1 MDVTLPDGTVLRG
14 VPDGTTK
21 AQIREKL
28 KANGYDVSKL
38 DAAPKPAESGPTG
51 FVGGG
56 NAVGTGYFRGLGHL
70 AGLPVDTVMNVV
82 DLAKAAVGAPYQ
94 AITGKAAPEWTMPS
108 DRSKIIGTG
117 QNILDMVRKVPG
129 GSALIDPANP
139 AYEGGYLQGAGGAAN
154 GLMRPNSLAQAG
166 NQLALAETSAAA
178 AKATFDATGN
188 RALAATAG
196 MIPTAGQLAV
206 TEGTKYAVRGGEK
219 GRREMEQRVADLR
232 AAGVDSPTLGL
243 ASGNK
248 LIGGVEN
255 LLQSTPGAVGIM
267 QRNRDTAIS
276 GLEANAGMAA
286 DLASTNRG
294 ALQSGQSIQR
304 GAAGFKAA
312 FKDAQGRLYDRLG
325 NIIGPQHPTNVDN
338 TRASLADL
346 NSDIPTMPEL
356 SKQFKNGR
364 IMAIEAALKSDMAGT
379 KAVPASSKDST
390 VAAVDANGVPYLIQ
404 RTQSTA
410 PVAAVPDR
418 TEIPF
423 EAVKKT
429 RTLVGGEIADN
440 SMMSDVPRSKW
451 NPLYGAISDDIK
463 GAAAAVGPDA
473 TNAFNRANTH
483 TRAGID
489 RLERIAPVVDRP
501 APEQSFTAL
510 NNTLKEN
517 VSTFQ
522 AVKKS
527 LPQDARGDFAGTV
540 IERLGKA
547 RPGQQDETGSKWS
560 PETFLTNWSNLKPQA
575 RAELLSG
582 FPNAPQ
588 VAETINAVAKATAM
602 MRENSKMWANPSGT
616 SANASARAVLGAVG
630 AGGVGSAVGLLN
642 PLIPIGAAAGL
653 GGVNLLARGV
663 TSPNVRNAMM
673 RRTDL
678 DPELLN
684 ALYGSMVGSNALNQ
698 QPKK

>member
-1 MDVTLPDGTVLRG
+1 MMDLSTLSDADLM
-14 VPDGTTK
+14 
-21 AQIREKL
+21 AL
-28 KANGYDVSKL
+28 KAGDLSKVSDQGLMQMKGAKAP
-38 DAAPKPAESGPTG
+38 AAGPTG

-56 NAVGTGYFRGLGHL
+56 NAVGTGYFRGLGRL

-82 DLAKAAVGAPYQ
+82 DLAKAGIGAPYQ
-94 AITGKAAPEWTMPS
+94 AVTGKAAPEWTMPS
-108 DRSKIIGTG
+108 DRSKILGTG
-117 QNILDMVRKVPG
+117 ENILGMIRNAG
-129 GSALIDPANP
+129 ASAMIDPANP

-154 GLMRPNSLAQAG
+154 GLMRPNTWAQAG
-166 NQLALAETSAAA
+166 NQLALAETGAAA
-178 AKATFDATGN
+178 AKAVGDSTGN
-188 RALAATAG
+188 QALAITAG
-196 MIPTAGQLAV
+196 MLPTAGQLAV
-206 TEGTKYAVRGGEK
+206 TEGTKYAVRGGER
-219 GRREMEQRVADLR
+219 GRREMEQRVADLK
-232 AAGVDSPTLGL
+232 AAGVENPTLGL

-255 LLQSTPGAVGIM
+255 ILQSTPGAVGIM

-276 GLEANAGMAA
+276 GLEASTGIAA

-294 ALQSGQSIQR
+294 ALQSGRSIQA
-304 GAAGFKAA
+304 GAADFKAA
-312 FKDAQGRLYDRLG
+312 FKDSQGRLYDKLG
-325 NIIGPQHPTNVDN
+325 NIIGPQHPTNVGN

-346 NSDIPTMPEL
+346 NADIPTMPEL
-356 SKQFKNGR
+356 SKQFKNSR

-379 KAVPASSKDST
+379 SARPGGTQAVVVNGIPMLQNGQGTPAVPA
-390 VAAVDANGVPYLIQ
+390 
-404 RTQSTA
+404 RT
-410 PVAAVPDR
+410 D
-418 TEIPF
+418 IPF
-423 EAVKKT
+423 DAVKKT

-451 NPLYGAISDDIK
+451 NPLYGSLTEDIK

-483 TRAGID
+483 TRTGID

-510 NNTLKEN
+510 NSTLKEN

-527 LPQDARGDFAGTV
+527 LPTDARGDFAGTV

-547 RPGQQDETGSKWS
+547 KPGQQDATGEKWS
-560 PETFLTNWSNLKPQA
+560 PETFLTNWSGLKPQA
-575 RAELLSG
+575 RDALLSG
-582 FPNAPQ
+582 IPNAPE
-588 VAETINAVAKATAM
+588 VRSLIDSVAKVTAM

-630 AGGVGSAVGLLN
+630 LGGAGSVAGLLN
-642 PLIPIGAAAGL
+642 PLIPIGAGAAL
-653 GGVNLLARGV
+653 GGVNMLARGV

-673 RRTDL
+673 RRTDI

-684 ALYGSMVGSNALNQ
+684 ALYSGMVGSNALNQ

>member
-1 MDVTLPDGTVLRG
+1 MAQRDYIITAPDGNDLTITGPDNATPDQLR
-14 VPDGTTK
+14 TA
-21 AQIREKL
+21 AQ
-28 KANGYDVSKL
+28 
-38 DAAPKPAESGPTG
+38 AAFKVKQSAPAQPAGESIPLAA
-51 FVGGG
+51 
-56 NAVGTGYFRGLGHL
+56 NAVGTGYFRGLTRL

-94 AITGKAAPEWTMPS
+94 AITGKSAPEWTMPS

-117 QNILDMVRKVPG
+117 DNLLSMIRKAG
-129 GSALIDPANP
+129 GSPIVDPASP
-139 AYEGGYLQGAGGAAN
+139 AYEGGYLQNAGGALN
-154 GLMRPNSLAQAG
+154 GVMRPNTLLQAG
-166 NQLALAETSAAA
+166 NQALLAESSSAAA
-178 AKATFDATGN
+178 KSVHDNTGSN
-188 RALAATAG
+188 ALAMAASFAPLLGQSAATAG
-196 MIPTAGQLAV
+196 
-206 TEGTKYAVRGGEK
+206 TKYLVRGGEA
-219 GRREMEQRVADLR
+219 GRQNMLERIAAMKN
-232 AAGVDSPTLGL
+232 AGVDNPTLGL
-243 ASGNK
+243 ASGNS
-248 LIGGVEN
+248 LIGGIEN
-255 LLQSTPGAVGIM
+255 LLQNTPGAVSIM
-267 QRNRDTAIS
+267 RKTRDTATS
-276 GLEANAGMAA
+276 GLEAQTGMAA

-304 GAAGFKAA
+304 GATEFKAA
-312 FKDAQGRLYDRLG
+312 FKDTQGNLYDKLG
-325 NIIGPQHPTNVDN
+325 NLIGPQHPTNVDN
-338 TRASLADL
+338 TTAALATL
-346 NSDIPTMPEL
+346 NADIPTMPAL

-364 IMAIEAALKSDMAGT
+364 IVAIEDALASDMKGKPASAGGLQAVVVDGVPMLQQSPAT
-379 KAVPASSKDST
+379 PAVPA
-390 VAAVDANGVPYLIQ
+390 
-404 RTQSTA
+404 
-410 PVAAVPDR
+410 R

-463 GAAAAVGPDA
+463 SAAAAVGPDA

-483 TRAGID
+483 TRAGMD

-547 RPGQQDETGSKWS
+547 KPGQQDETGSKWS
-560 PETFLTNWSNLKPQA
+560 PETFLTNWSGLKPQA

-588 VAETINAVAKATAM
+588 VAETIDAVAKATAM
-602 MRENSKMWANPSGT
+602 MRDNSKMWANPSGT
-616 SANASARAVLGAVG
+616 GANAAARGILGAVG
-630 AGGVGSAVGLLN
+630 AGGAGALAGLVNPAV
-642 PLIPIGAAAGL
+642 PITAGIGL
-653 GGVNLLARGV
+653 GGVNLLARAV
-663 TSPNVRNAMM
+663 TSQKIRDAMT
-673 RRTDL
+673 RKTQT

-684 ALYGSMVGSNALNQ
+684 ANILASLVR
-698 QPKK
+698 